1 MSASGRNSA
10 RRIQNKN
17 QRANEAQMNKR
28 EVADSVRESR
38 QGYRGTAMFQL
49 TKYYAQEGLLVVNLG
64 GPAVVGR

>member
-10 RRIQNKN
+10 RRINRKSKDIHQ
-17 QRANEAQMNKR
+17 AEMNKG

-49 TKYYAQEGLLVVNLG
+49 TKYYAQEGLLIVNLG
-64 GPAVVGR
+64 GPPIVGR